1 MGQENETNSIMSSI
15 KANRVVLLV
24 IVLFISAIFFVM
36 IRYFLMAIFLA
47 AIFSALAMPLY
58 NRMLVWV
65 GGRKSLSAGITMLTI
80 FIMGFLPL
88 VLLLGIVA
96 IQAVEISRQAAPWI
110 RQILEPAFLGQQLQ
124 SLPFYPE
131 MVVYRE
137 DIMQRVSEV
146 ASKTGS
152 VLFNTLFSFTYSAVN
167 ELFLFFIFLYTV
179 FFLLR
184 DGRSLLETIL
194 YYLPLSDADQQR
206 LLDKF
211 LSVTRAT
218 IKGTMIVGVV
228 QGTLA
233 GLALHI
239 AGIESALFWGTMMT
253 VLSVVPVLG
262 PPLVWVPAAISLAFV
277 GHYPQALGVLLFCS
291 IVVGQIDNILR
302 PILIGRDT
310 QLHELFIFFGTLGGI
325 GLFGLFGFIIGPI
338 IAAIFMTVWE
348 MYGDAFSD
356 SLRDIKGRSTVSN
369 DE

>member
-1 MGQENETNSIMSSI
+1 MDTADTG
-15 KANRVVLLV
+15 AGVPWP
-24 IVLFISAIFFVM
+24 
-36 IRYFLMAIFLA
+36 A
-47 AIFSALAMPLY
+47 AA
-58 NRMLVWV
+58 
-65 GGRKSLSAGITMLTI
+65 
-80 FIMGFLPL
+80 
-88 VLLLGIVA
+88 VA
-96 IQAVEISRQAAPWI
+96 
-110 RQILEPAFLGQQLQ
+110 
-124 SLPFYPE
+124 PFYPE

-179 FFLLR
+179 FFFLR

-262 PPLVWVPAAISLAFV
+262 PLWSGFLQPSPWLSWAITRRRSEFCCSAALWLARLTIFSAPFLLGATHSCTNCLYFLERLEVLASL
-277 GHYPQALGVLLFCS
+277 
-291 IVVGQIDNILR
+291 
-302 PILIGRDT
+302 
-310 QLHELFIFFGTLGGI
+310 
-325 GLFGLFGFIIGPI
+325 GFS
-338 IAAIFMTVWE
+338 V
-348 MYGDAFSD
+348 
-356 SLRDIKGRSTVSN
+356 SLSAPSLQPFL
-369 DE
+369 

>member
-1 MGQENETNSIMSSI
+1 M
-15 KANRVVLLV
+15 
-24 IVLFISAIFFVM
+24 
-36 IRYFLMAIFLA
+36 
-47 AIFSALAMPLY
+47 
-58 NRMLVWV
+58 
-65 GGRKSLSAGITMLTI
+65 
-80 FIMGFLPL
+80 
-88 VLLLGIVA
+88 
-96 IQAVEISRQAAPWI
+96 
-110 RQILEPAFLGQQLQ
+110 
-124 SLPFYPE
+124 
-131 MVVYRE
+131 
-137 DIMQRVSEV
+137 
-146 ASKTGS
+146 
-152 VLFNTLFSFTYSAVN
+152 LFNTLFSFTYSAVN

-179 FFLLR
+179 FFFLR

>member
-1 MGQENETNSIMSSI
+1 MGSL
-15 KANRVVLLV
+15 KANRVILLV

-58 NRMLVWV
+58 NRILGWV
-65 GGRKSLSAGITMLTI
+65 GGRKSLGAAVTMMII
-80 FIMGFLPL
+80 FIMGVLPL
-88 VLLLGIVA
+88 VALLGIVA
-96 IQAVEISRQAAPWI
+96 IQAVEISRQAAPWV
-110 RQILEPAFLGQQLQ
+110 RQMIEPAFLDQQLQ

-131 MVVYRE
+131 MVIYRE
-137 DIMQRVSEV
+137 DIMQRVTEV
-146 ASKTGS
+146 ASKTGT

-179 FFLLR
+179 FFFLR

-194 YYLPLSDADQQR
+194 YYLPLSDADQHR

-218 IKGTMIVGVV
+218 IK
-228 QGTLA
+228 
-233 GLALHI
+233 
-239 AGIESALFWGTMMT
+239 GTMMT

-302 PILIGRDT
+302 PILVGRDT
-310 QLHELFIFFGTLGGI
+310 RLHELFIFFGTLGGI

-338 IAAIFMTVWE
+338 IAALFMTVWE

>member
-1 MGQENETNSIMSSI
+1 MSSI

-179 FFLLR
+179 FFP
-184 DGRSLLETIL
+184 S
-194 YYLPLSDADQQR
+194 
-206 LLDKF
+206 
-211 LSVTRAT
+211 
-218 IKGTMIVGVV
+218 
-228 QGTLA
+228 
-233 GLALHI
+233 
-239 AGIESALFWGTMMT
+239 
-253 VLSVVPVLG
+253 
-262 PPLVWVPAAISLAFV
+262 
-277 GHYPQALGVLLFCS
+277 
-291 IVVGQIDNILR
+291 
-302 PILIGRDT
+302 
-310 QLHELFIFFGTLGGI
+310 
-325 GLFGLFGFIIGPI
+325 
-338 IAAIFMTVWE
+338 
-348 MYGDAFSD
+348 
-356 SLRDIKGRSTVSN
+356 
-369 DE
+369 

>member
-179 FFLLR
+179 FFSFVTAV
-184 DGRSLLETIL
+184 RSWKPYCTICHCRT
-194 YYLPLSDADQQR
+194 PTS
-206 LLDKF
+206 
-211 LSVTRAT
+211 SV
-218 IKGTMIVGVV
+218 
-228 QGTLA
+228 
-233 GLALHI
+233 
-239 AGIESALFWGTMMT
+239 
-253 VLSVVPVLG
+253 
-262 PPLVWVPAAISLAFV
+262 
-277 GHYPQALGVLLFCS
+277 CS
-291 IVVGQIDNILR
+291 TSFS
-302 PILIGRDT
+302 PS
-310 QLHELFIFFGTLGGI
+310 HELQSKE
-325 GLFGLFGFIIGPI
+325 P
-338 IAAIFMTVWE
+338 
-348 MYGDAFSD
+348 
-356 SLRDIKGRSTVSN
+356 
-369 DE
+369 